1 MNTTPGRRLGA
12 SGNAVERI
20 GLFGGTFNPI
30 HWGHLRAAE
39 EIKEAFDLKKVVF
52 IPARIPPHKSGES
65 ILSSQHR
72 LQMVQL
78 AIHDTPGFTV
88 SDFEIRRNSTS
99 YSIFTIEY
107 FQRKLGSKADLY
119 FLMGIDS
126 FLEISTWKDFHR
138 LFSLVNFIIM
148 ARPGYPKEE
157 IPKALPVDVAED
169 FYYNPQK
176 KCYVHESNYKIFF
189 PEITLLDISSSEI
202 RRRIKTCQSVR
213 HLAPPGVAHY
223 IKQHSLYRNNV
234 Y

>member
-1 MNTTPGRRLGA
+1 MNTTPGKQLGT
-12 SGNAVERI
+12 SENAVERI

-39 EIKEAFDLKKVVF
+39 EIQEDFQLKKVVF
-52 IPARIPPHKSGES
+52 IPALIPPHKNGES

-78 AIHDTPGFTV
+78 AIHDNPGFTI
-88 SDFEIRRNSTS
+88 SDFEIRRSRTS

-107 FQRKLGSKADLY
+107 FQRELGFKAALF

-126 FLEISTWKDFHR
+126 YLEISTWKDFNR
-138 LFSLVNFIIM
+138 LFSLSNFIVM

-157 IPKALPVDVAED
+157 ISKALPVDVAED

-176 KCYVHESNYKIFF
+176 KCYVHSSDHKVFF
-189 PEITLLDISSSEI
+189 REITLLDISSSEI
-202 RRRIKTCQSVR
+202 RRRIKTCRSVR
-213 HLAPPGVAHY
+213 YLVPPGVDEY
-223 IKQHSLYRNNV
+223 IKQHNLYGKDFF
-234 Y
+234 